1 MRLWTASQPYLTPIM
16 QDSYIARQPI
26 LDLKGDTLG
35 YELLFRSASYQDKA
49 SFLDEAEAG
58 SAVLANMLS
67 NFGQEWLLGGKTAY
81 INVGDMTLQSEFVAL
96 LDPRKTVF
104 EITPATTVSDA
115 LLVRMKSLHEDGF
128 RFAFDDCAHHPDKL
142 PLFPLISH
150 VKIDC
155 QRTGMLGLL
164 AEVNRAK
171 KFCAG
176 RPLIMVAIKVETK
189 EEYERAKEAGC
200 NAFQGYFFERPQT
213 LQTKTLAP
221 NSAALLQVLNLAR
234 KEAEPRVIEDALK
247 KDVATSLKLIRY
259 INSAGFGLQVEVTS
273 FRHAVQ
279 ILGYQKL
286 TRWLL
291 LLLATSNKNA
301 PPAIAKMA
309 ISRGRF
315 MELLG
320 KQTLG
325 ELEADNLFL
334 TGTFSMLDALLGVDM
349 PSVLPTLGLAEDVNS
364 ALLRQEG
371 PYFPYLMM
379 AISTER
385 GIDGMQQHWAS
396 LIGVSAGQA
405 NVALLEAASWAE
417 SFTASA

>member
-1 MRLWTASQPYLTPIM
+1 M

-26 LDLKGDTLG
+26 LDMKGDTMG
-35 YELLFRSASYQDKA
+35 YELLFRSATHQDSA
-49 SFLDEAEAG
+49 NFADEAEAG
-58 SAVLANMLS
+58 SSVLANMLS
-67 NFGQEWLLGGKTAY
+67 NFGQDWLLGGKTAF

-104 EITPATTVSDA
+104 EITPATKVSDA
-115 LLVRMKSLHEDGF
+115 LLLRIKSLHEDGF
-128 RFAFDDCAHHPDKL
+128 RFAFDDCSHHPDKL
-142 PLFPLISH
+142 VLFPLISH

-164 AEVNRAK
+164 AEANRAK
-171 KFCAG
+171 KFAPG
-176 RPLIMVAIKVETK
+176 RTLTIIAQKVESK
-189 EEYERAKEAGC
+189 EEHDRAKEAGC
-200 NAFQGYFFERPQT
+200 TAFQGYYFERPQT

-221 NSAALLQVLNLAR
+221 NSTALLHVLNLAR
-234 KEAEPRVIEDALK
+234 KEAEPRAIEDALK

-301 PPAIAKMA
+301 PPALAKIA

-320 KQTLG
+320 KQTMG
-325 ELEADNLFL
+325 EAEADNLFL

-349 PSVLPTLGLAEDVNS
+349 PSVLPSLELSDDIND

-371 PYFPYLMM
+371 PYFPYLML

-385 GIDGMQQHWAS
+385 NIESMQEQWAVQLGIGPM
-396 LIGVSAGQA
+396 QA
-405 NVALLEAASWAE
+405 NIALLEAASWAE
-417 SFTASA
+417 AFTSGA